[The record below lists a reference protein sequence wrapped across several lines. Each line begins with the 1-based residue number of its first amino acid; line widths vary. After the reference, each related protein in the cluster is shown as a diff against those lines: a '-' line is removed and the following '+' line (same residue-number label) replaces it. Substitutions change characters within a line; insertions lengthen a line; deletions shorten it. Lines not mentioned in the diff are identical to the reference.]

1 VLSPREI
8 GPGPEQGKA
17 MKSYTTQFLRNVG
30 IVGHGDTGKTQLVS
44 SLLYTAGMTPR
55 LGKVTEGNTV
65 TDWDEEEIARKISIQ
80 TGVAFA
86 EWAPNSSGSGQGEK
100 TKINFLDTPGYS
112 TFVNETRASLIAADA
127 ALVVVDAVAGVQVV
141 TEKVWD
147 YCTEYSQPRAIVINW
162 MDRELASFDRALES
176 VQQAFGRAVIPLQLP
191 IGAEKQFR
199 GVVDL
204 LSMKALVYTPDG
216 DGRAKTDEIPV
227 DLASAAKEAH
237 EKLVEMVAEGDDKL
251 MEEFFEKGTLP
262 LEDLKKGLRV
272 AFQERRLFPV
282 VLSSALRNIG
292 SDAILNLITDI
303 FPDPAARGNAS
314 GFGEAGGKGNPLER
328 KIADSEPLSIF
339 VFKTL
344 SDPFAGRINY
354 FKVMSGVLKN
364 DATLTNFNRG
374 TSERFQH
381 VQVMQGKTG
390 TEVPELHAGDLGA
403 IAKLKET
410 VTGDSLGDKASPI
423 YYPAARI
430 PEPAITFAIEPKTRA
445 DEDRIGQG
453 IHKILEEDL
462 SLRFSRDPQTKEFL
476 LAGSGQQHIEVVVA
490 KLRKR
495 FKVDVT
501 LKPPKVPYR
510 ETIRAKADA
519 EGKHKKQT
527 GGHGQFGV
535 CRVRMEPLP
544 RGTGFEFVDDIFGG
558 SIPKN
563 YIPSVEKGIR
573 AAAERGYLAGYPVVD
588 FRAVLYDGKY
598 HDVDSSDMA
607 FKIAGSLAFKEAM
620 KTARPSLLEPI
631 MHVEVYAPEQYS
643 GDVMGDLSS
652 RRGRISGSEAR
663 GSNVVVKAL
672 VPFAEMLSYATDL
685 TSMTQGRASYAMEFS
700 HYDFVPNEISEKVI
714 AQAKAE
720 RQGEAIADE
729 EVA

>member
-1 VLSPREI
+1 
-8 GPGPEQGKA
+8 
-17 MKSYTTQFLRNVG
+17 MKTCTTSFLRNVG

-55 LGKVTEGNTV
+55 LGKVAEGSTV
-65 TDWDEEEIARKISIQ
+65 TDWDDEEIARKISIQ
-80 TGVAFA
+80 TGIAFA
-86 EWAPNSSGSGQGEK
+86 EWARAGSPNAAEK
-100 TKINFLDTPGYS
+100 AKINFLDTPGYS

-127 ALVVVDAVAGVQVV
+127 ALVLVDAVAGVQVV

-147 YCTEYSQPRAIVINW
+147 YCTEYGQPRAIVINW
-162 MDRELASFDRALES
+162 MDRELANFERALAS
-176 VQQAFGRAVIPLQLP
+176 VQEVFGRAVVPVQLP

-216 DGRAKTDEIPV
+216 DGRGKVEEIPA
-227 DLASAAKEAH
+227 DMAAAAKEAH

-262 LEDLKKGLRV
+262 LVDLTTGLRL
-272 AFQERRLFPV
+272 AFQEQRLFPV
-282 VLSSALRNIG
+282 MVSSALHNIG
-292 SDAILNLITDI
+292 SDALLNFIVDV

-314 GFGEAGGKGNPLER
+314 GFTEAGGKGSPVER

-364 DATLTNFNRG
+364 DANVTNFSRG
-374 TSERFQH
+374 TVERFQH
-381 VQVMQGKTG
+381 LQVMQGKTG
-390 TEVPELHAGDLGA
+390 MEVPELHAGDLGA

-410 VTGDSLGDKASPI
+410 VTGDTLGDKASPI
-423 YYPAARI
+423 YYPAARL

-445 DEDRIGQG
+445 DEDRIGLG

-462 SLRFSRDPQTKEFL
+462 ALRFSRDPQTKEFL

-544 RGTGFEFVDDIFGG
+544 RGAGFEFVDDIFGG
-558 SIPKN
+558 AIPKN

-573 AAAERGYLAGYPVVD
+573 AAADRGYLAGYPVVD

-620 KTARPSLLEPI
+620 KQARPSLLEPI
-631 MHVEVYAPEQYS
+631 MHVEVYAPDQYS

-652 RRGRISGSEAR
+652 RRGRINGSEAR
-663 GSNVVVKAL
+663 GANVVVKAL

-685 TSMTQGRASYAMEFS
+685 TSMTQGRASYSMEFS
-700 HYDFVPNEISEKVI
+700 HYDFVPNEIAEKVI
-714 AQAKAE
+714 AHAKAE
-720 RQGEAIADE
+720 RQGELTEDE